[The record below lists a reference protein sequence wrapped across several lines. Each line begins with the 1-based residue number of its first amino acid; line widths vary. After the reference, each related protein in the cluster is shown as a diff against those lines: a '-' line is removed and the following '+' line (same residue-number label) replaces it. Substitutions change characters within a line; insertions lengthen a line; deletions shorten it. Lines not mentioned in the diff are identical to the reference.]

1 MRIENGCF
9 ELMRWGELL
18 MTQVRAGRRWETN
31 KRPSGIIPVLM
42 VSLTM
47 EIISDYSWNPS

>member
-31 KRPSGIIPVLM
+31 KRPSGIIPCPDGKPDHGDHL
-42 VSLTM
+42 
-47 EIISDYSWNPS
+47 